1 MVLDKMLYI
10 FVLLWILIIIF
21 RSKFF
26 LHMIQLEGYK
36 NEEYK
41 RWIKTS
47 PKAYPKKIKISLII
61 LTAVLLLYII
71 FIKSNILLYI
81 YIGLWVLLT
90 LGTLDFKKEE
100 PKKKLEFT
108 PRAKRLYISSL
119 LVNILQ
125 LLILFIIIKILF
137 SNGKTSITII
147 LYGLFI
153 INFLQ
158 GRNMILANAIV
169 NPIEKRINTYYY
181 TMAQEKIKSMDDLDT
196 VGITGSFGKT
206 STKFIVD
213 TILKEK
219 YRVLKTPE
227 SYNTPMGI
235 SKVINSKLTN
245 DYEIFIAEMGAR
257 YIGDI
262 KEIAKL
268 VHPKIGVITSIGP
281 AHLETFKNIEN
292 IMKTKYELIEELPSD
307 GIAIFNYDNKYLR
320 KLADKTFKEKILY
333 GLENQEKLDIYATDI
348 EVSELGSSFILK
360 DKSGEEI
367 KCTTKLLGKHN
378 IYNILAGASVAKT
391 LGLTFEEIRRGIA
404 KIEPIP
410 HRLNIINPGTGV
422 IVIDDTFNSNP
433 VGVKAALEVLNQF
446 KEGRKIIITP
456 GMVELGDKEEESNR
470 EFGVR
475 MSTVCDYVILVGKN
489 RTKPIYKGLKES
501 GYNENNIIVVQNLDE
516 ATKEFQKIVR
526 PKDVVL
532 FENDLPDNYE
542 E

>member
-1 MVLDKMLYI
+1 
-10 FVLLWILIIIF
+10 
-21 RSKFF
+21 
-26 LHMIQLEGYK
+26 
-36 NEEYK
+36 
-41 RWIKTS
+41 
-47 PKAYPKKIKISLII
+47 
-61 LTAVLLLYII
+61 
-71 FIKSNILLYI
+71 
-81 YIGLWVLLT
+81 
-90 LGTLDFKKEE
+90 
-100 PKKKLEFT
+100 
-108 PRAKRLYISSL
+108 
-119 LVNILQ
+119 
-125 LLILFIIIKILF
+125 
-137 SNGKTSITII
+137 
-147 LYGLFI
+147 
-153 INFLQ
+153 
-158 GRNMILANAIV
+158 MILANAIV

-378 IYNILAGASVAKT
+378 IYNILAGASVAKA

-475 MSTVCDYVILVGKN
+475 ISTVCDYVILVGKN

>member
-47 PKAYPKKIKISLII
+47 PKAYPKKIKISFII

-137 SNGKTSITII
+137 PNGKTSITII

-378 IYNILAGASVAKT
+378 IYNILAGASVAKA

-526 PKDVVL
+526 PKDIVL

>member
-26 LHMIQLEGYK
+26 LHIIQLEGYK

-360 DKSGEEI
+360 DKSGKEI

-475 MSTVCDYVILVGKN
+475 ISTVCDYVILVGKN

-526 PKDVVL
+526 PKDIVL

>member
-26 LHMIQLEGYK
+26 LHIIQLEGYK

-81 YIGLWVLLT
+81 YIGLWMLLT
-90 LGTLDFKKEE
+90 LGTLDLKKEE

-125 LLILFIIIKILF
+125 LLILFIIVKNLF
-137 SNGKTSITII
+137 QNGKTSIPII

-158 GRNMILANAIV
+158 GRNMVLANTIV

-281 AHLETFKNIEN
+281 AHLETFKNTEN

-378 IYNILAGASVAKT
+378 IYNILAGASVAKA

-456 GMVELGDKEEESNR
+456 GMVELGDKEEEANR
-470 EFGVR
+470 EFGIS

>member
-47 PKAYPKKIKISLII
+47 PKAYPKKIKKSLII

-137 SNGKTSITII
+137 PNGKTSITII

-378 IYNILAGASVAKT
+378 IYNILAGASVAKA

>member
-26 LHMIQLEGYK
+26 LHIIQLEGYK

-360 DKSGEEI
+360 DKSGKEI

-378 IYNILAGASVAKT
+378 IYNILAGASVAKA

-475 MSTVCDYVILVGKN
+475 ISTVCDYVILVGKN

-526 PKDVVL
+526 PKDIVL

>member
-10 FVLLWILIIIF
+10 FVLLWMLIIIF

-47 PKAYPKKIKISLII
+47 TKAYPKKIKISFII

-137 SNGKTSITII
+137 PNGKTSITII

-378 IYNILAGASVAKT
+378 IYNILAGASVAKA

-475 MSTVCDYVILVGKN
+475 ISTVCDYVILVGKN

>member
-378 IYNILAGASVAKT
+378 IYNILAGASVAKA

-475 MSTVCDYVILVGKN
+475 ISTVCDYVILVGKN

-526 PKDVVL
+526 PKDIVL

>member
-26 LHMIQLEGYK
+26 LHIIQLEGYK

-360 DKSGEEI
+360 DKSGKEI

-475 MSTVCDYVILVGKN
+475 ISTVCDYVILVGKN

>member
-378 IYNILAGASVAKT
+378 IYNILAGASVAKA

>member
-10 FVLLWILIIIF
+10 FVLLWMLIIIF

-47 PKAYPKKIKISLII
+47 TKAYPKKIKISFII

-137 SNGKTSITII
+137 PNGKTSITII

-158 GRNMILANAIV
+158 GRNMILANTIV

-292 IMKTKYELIEELPSD
+292 IMKTKY
-307 GIAIFNYDNKYLR
+307 
-320 KLADKTFKEKILY
+320 
-333 GLENQEKLDIYATDI
+333 
-348 EVSELGSSFILK
+348 
-360 DKSGEEI
+360 
-367 KCTTKLLGKHN
+367 
-378 IYNILAGASVAKT
+378 
-391 LGLTFEEIRRGIA
+391 
-404 KIEPIP
+404 
-410 HRLNIINPGTGV
+410 
-422 IVIDDTFNSNP
+422 
-433 VGVKAALEVLNQF
+433 
-446 KEGRKIIITP
+446 
-456 GMVELGDKEEESNR
+456 
-470 EFGVR
+470 
-475 MSTVCDYVILVGKN
+475 
-489 RTKPIYKGLKES
+489 
-501 GYNENNIIVVQNLDE
+501 
-516 ATKEFQKIVR
+516 
-526 PKDVVL
+526 
-532 FENDLPDNYE
+532 
-542 E
+542 